1 MYLFSQQINEALK
14 SLEAGVA
21 TEAKKRGD
29 ASRLMQRMA
38 ERMAGEM
45 LERLQAK
52 ITKHISHLTG
62 VLDHL
67 ITRCEKLEQ
76 GLTTL
81 KGEEAEN
88 LSRQS
93 AELMARCQATR
104 AAFLAEVRATSEREE
119 AATEKLE
126 SLLKNLDSKIDSE
139 IAARHQQLSS
149 MKKDIELLLRGDQPH
164 EQFHTFVEE
173 ELAELREGLMAATRA
188 ITEYTVALQKGLQ
201 SVGGL
206 NTT

>member
-1 MYLFSQQINEALK
+1 
-14 SLEAGVA
+14 
-21 TEAKKRGD
+21 
-29 ASRLMQRMA
+29 
-38 ERMAGEM
+38 MAGEM

-62 VLDHL
+62 VLDQL

-76 GLTTL
+76 GLMSL

-93 AELMARCQATR
+93 AELMARCKATR
-104 AAFLAEVRATSEREE
+104 AAFLAEVRATSERED

-126 SLLKNLDSKIDSE
+126 ALLKNLDFKIDSE

-149 MKKDIELLLRGDQPH
+149 MKRDIELLLRGDQPH
-164 EQFHTFVEE
+164 EQFHAFVEE
-173 ELAELREGLMAATRA
+173 ELAELREGLMAATRIRKQADDEILQA

-206 NTT
+206 GST